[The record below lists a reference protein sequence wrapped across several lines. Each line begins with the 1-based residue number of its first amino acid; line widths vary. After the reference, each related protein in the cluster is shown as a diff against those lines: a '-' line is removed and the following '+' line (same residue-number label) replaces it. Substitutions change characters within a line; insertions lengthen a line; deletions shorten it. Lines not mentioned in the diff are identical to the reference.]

1 MRRQLGRRRFVRSVA
16 VAGLAGGLAGCSGID
31 TGGDEPTEEQSTD
44 TTASEPTVTA
54 TATAEPTPAA
64 RTVTGPVGDASG
76 VTSSPV
82 TGTDGT
88 HTFSLAVSDELAGQ
102 SAESVAVSYPQG
114 FDLAS
119 AASLDGVSVQIGAQN
134 TVLTEATVTGVAARN
149 SGRELRISLD
159 GSTTFPEDGVV
170 VTTYGPV
177 AQPSLRGEYLVTGTA
192 NGTVSDTGVLTLSDT
207 TPTITSTFDTSIEGW
222 RVAGDAQGGSAFPYH
237 ESSGGNPGGHLRV
250 EDDVQG
256 GVWYWVASPA
266 FLEDKSAYY
275 GGRLT
280 FDLQQSSL
288 SSQFTDVADVVL
300 VGGSGVEL
308 VYDFGGDSSHP
319 ETSWTG
325 YDLTLDESDD
335 WRAGAHDGP
344 AATASQV
351 QSTLG
356 DLTELRIRGEYVSGA
371 DTGRLDN
378 PALVPPGSG
387 E

>member
-1 MRRQLGRRRFVRSVA
+1 MRRDIGRRRFIGSIA
-16 VAGLAGGLAGCSGID
+16 VTGFAGGLAGCSG
-31 TGGDEPTEEQSTD
+31 TGTGDDEPTDEESTD
-44 TTASEPTVTA
+44 ATTEPEPTA

-64 RTVTGPVGDASG
+64 RTVTGPVGQASS

-88 HTFSLAVSDELAGQ
+88 HTFSLAVGDELAGE
-102 SAESVAVSYPQG
+102 SAASVGVSYPQG
-114 FDLAS
+114 FDLAG
-119 AASLDGVSVQIGAQN
+119 AASLDGVSVRIGAQN
-134 TVLTEATVTGVAARN
+134 RPLTEATVTGVTARN
-149 SGRELRISLD
+149 GGTGLNVSLD
-159 GSTTFPEDGVV
+159 GSTTFPENGVV

-177 AQPSLRGEYLVTGTA
+177 VQPSLRGEYLVTGTA
-192 NGTVSDTGVLTLSDT
+192 NGSVSDSGVLTLSDT
-207 TPTITSTFDTSIEGW
+207 APTITSSFDTSIEGW

-266 FLEDKSAYY
+266 FLDDKSAYY

-280 FDLQQSSL
+280 FDLQQSST

-319 ETSWTG
+319 NTSWTG
-325 YDLTLDESDD
+325 YELTLDESDD
-335 WRAGAHDGP
+335 WRVGTYDGT
-344 AATASQV
+344 AATRSQV
-351 QSTLG
+351 QSVLG
-356 DLTELRIRGEYVSGA
+356 DLTEMRIRGEYVSGA

-378 PALVPPGSG
+378 PALVPPESAG